1 MDKKVILALA
11 PVGGW
16 GKGRNNPITP
26 EEIAEQVIQCAQA
39 GASLVHLHARD
50 EDGQLTTDISYFSRT
65 TKLIREKSSI
75 IIEASTGGL
84 SSLTTQERA
93 LPLQDKY
100 AENGSLNMGSLNFMD
115 QVYINRVRDIKFWIQ
130 KMNQYQVKPC
140 MEIFD
145 TSHIRIAHLAIQDN
159 LVKPPY
165 QFNFIFDYQWGM
177 AFSLPLLQVL
187 VGMLPEN
194 SKWGVVFG
202 NNQDFKNHLKSIL
215 WGATMIRVGFE
226 DSLICNHQK
235 ASHNLILVQKIREEI
250 ESLNYDLASPEEAR
264 KILNLLD

>member
-1 MDKKVILALA
+1 MNSKIILALA

-16 GKGRNNPITP
+16 GKGKNNPLTP
-26 EEIAEQVIQCAQA
+26 EEIAKEVIQCTEA

-50 EDGQLTTDISYFSRT
+50 ESGQLTTDISYFSHT

-84 SSLTTQERA
+84 SSLTSQERA

-115 QVYINRVRDIKFWIQ
+115 QVYINLVPDIKFWIQ
-130 KMNQYQVKPC
+130 EMNKYKIKPC

-145 TSHIRIAHLAIQDN
+145 TSHIRIAHLAIQEKLIN
-159 LVKPPY
+159 PPY
-165 QFNFIFDYQWGM
+165 QFNFVFDYPWGM
-177 AFSLPLLQVL
+177 VFSLPLLQVL
-187 VGMLPEN
+187 VDMLPKN
-194 SKWGVVFG
+194 SQWGVVFG

-215 WGATMIRVGFE
+215 LGAIMVRVGFE
-226 DSLICNHQK
+226 DSTICNDYK
-235 ASHNLILVQKIREEI
+235 VSSNLRLVKEIRKEI
-250 ESLNYDLASPEEAR
+250 ENLGYNLASPEEAR
-264 KILNLLD
+264 RILSLR